1 MLWQVDVAENAKK
14 YLTRIPKKDSLRIK
28 TALNEMVQNPY
39 TGDITKLKG
48 DLVWRR
54 RIGSYR
60 IFFEIY
66 ESNRSVRVYGIERR
80 GSNTY

>member
-1 MLWQVDVAENAKK
+1 MTWHVIVAENAKK
-14 YLTRIPKKDSLRIK
+14 YVSRIPQKDSLRVK
-28 TALNEMVQNPY
+28 TALREMVQNPY

-66 ESNRSVRVYGIERR
+66 ESSRAVRVYGIERR

>member
-1 MLWQVDVAENAKK
+1 MTWQVDVAESAQK
-14 YLTRIPKKDSLRIK
+14 YLKHIPEKDSLRIK
-28 TALNEMVQNPY
+28 TAVREMIQNPY

-66 ESNRSVRVYGIERR
+66 ESSKAVRVYGIERR